1 MVQETANF
9 LLSRTKYR
17 PRVAIILGSGLGG
30 VAGLLHNVD
39 EFLYRS
45 IPNFIQT
52 TGNDVYM
59 HRLQKKS
66 VTLFLPLTWSKY
78 YSIFVIFQRQI

>member
-52 TGNDVYM
+52 TGTQPS
-59 HRLQKKS
+59 HSKS
-66 VTLFLPLTWSKY
+66 STQT
-78 YSIFVIFQRQI
+78 IRD